1 MKSRTKFL
9 LFVFVALLLAIIF
22 LKTPTVSSTRDIG
35 YLNSFRIEGHNTHRT
50 EYLTKYKYGRYVV
63 QADEPTGRTKIN
75 LRTMILN
82 SNGDWRA
89 PEWGLTYEGTRNLH
103 SNWASEG
110 YYYAIE
116 VTRQYDYDGV
126 AYVSGSWSP
135 DTRDGES

>member
-22 LKTPTVSSTRDIG
+22 LKTPTVSSARDIG
-35 YLNSFRIEGHNTHRT
+35 YLNSFRIEGHNTHST

-82 SNGDWRA
+82 SKGALIA
-89 PEWGLTYEGTRNLH
+89 PERSLTIEETRSMH
-103 SNWASEG
+103 
-110 YYYAIE
+110 
-116 VTRQYDYDGV
+116 TK
-126 AYVSGSWSP
+126 
-135 DTRDGES
+135 